1 MAGWGKMGIE
11 DHQVRIRRRDLVGS
25 WDADRG
31 FAECGQAGIQADAPR
46 PLGTPSLP
54 TPRLCGSPSLAVC
67 SSSYRNRLY

>member
-31 FAECGQAGIQADAPR
+31 FCRVWTSRD
-46 PLGTPSLP
+46 PS
-54 TPRLCGSPSLAVC
+54 
-67 SSSYRNRLY
+67 